1 MELSLEPIEGDK
13 VVSEEE
19 KQRAERRTQRIP
31 PEELDRFDDEDRKQ
45 IKHFLALLIA
55 LSERFHHDMMEHAD
69 DPGETDVHEKH
80 IAKLQAQRHALFD
93 DPSPSIAEF
102 IELLQFFA
110 MEPWPE
116 FEMMI
121 AGVRGE
127 DLQRYYE
134 AKLNAAVDSF
144 HVAAESDVDR
154 AQDEQ
159 MESVRKCRITQN
171 EIEELVQCHSLES
184 LVKSLIDGRR
194 LMNGEFWK
202 VSHYDL

>member
-19 KQRAERRTQRIP
+19 KQRAKRRTQRIP
-31 PEELDRFDDEDRKQ
+31 PAELDRFDDEDRKQ

-93 DPSPSIAEF
+93 DPSPAIAEF

-121 AGVRGE
+121 AGIRGE
-127 DLQRYYE
+127 DQQLYYE
-134 AKLNAAVDSF
+134 AKLKAAVDPF
-144 HVAAESDVDR
+144 RMEAEGDLER

-159 MESVRKCRITQN
+159 MDGVQKCRITPS
-171 EIEELVQCHSLES
+171 EIEELVELHSLES
-184 LVKSLIDGRR
+184 LVRNLVHGRK
-194 LMNGEFWK
+194 LMNGEFWDA
-202 VSHYDL
+202 SHYDL